1 MKLPEVL
8 EQLIVAGN
16 NQDSAKYA
24 ACFSEDAKVHDEGK
38 VHIGQKAIEEWIAD
52 ANERYNAKNEL
63 ISYTPNADEDI
74 MEVNASGDF
83 PGSPIVLKY
92 HLRIN
97 KGKIAYLKITG

>member
-24 ACFSEDAKVHDEGK
+24 DFFSEDAQVYDEGK
-38 VHIGQKAIEEWIAD
+38 NHTGQKSIKEWIAE
-52 ANERYNAKNEL
+52 ANEKYNAKTEP
-63 ISYTPNADEDI
+63 ISYTSNSGEDV
-74 MEVNASGDF
+74 MEARVSGNF
-83 PGSPIVLKY
+83 EGSPIVLKY

-97 KGKIAYLKITG
+97 NGKIDYLKITG